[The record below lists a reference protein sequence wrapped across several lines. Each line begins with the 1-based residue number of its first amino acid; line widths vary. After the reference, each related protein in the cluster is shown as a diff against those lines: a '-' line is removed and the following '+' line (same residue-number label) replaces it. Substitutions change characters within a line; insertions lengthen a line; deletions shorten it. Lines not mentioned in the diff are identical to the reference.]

1 MKINN
6 LFIISSLL
14 FSACNVGTIDL
25 DKLNKNLSDKQKL
38 AAEFLITE
46 VDNRYTLNNQDLS
59 EFYPFIDSLSLTDV
73 KFHEEKELL
82 EKFFTDHS
90 SAESYNV
97 YDNQQLSTQYLKQNI
112 IDAFKYYQQP
122 WNSYL
127 SDSTYFQYVLPY
139 RVGDEPLEN
148 WREYFTKKYGY
159 ILDSLRNTNQII
171 TTELLATEILKVL
184 KLRTI
189 KTLRTN
195 VYSKTLR
202 PSTLDKIKVGLCSD
216 YCDYVN
222 FVMRTFGIPCAKD
235 GIFDWHC
242 WNAILAKDTTIDVY
256 VECTPEDQHLKNW
269 LFYTGWKNLPK
280 IWRETFAKNP
290 YSLAAIHGEEP
301 IPQYFTNPYMVDVSN
316 EYFKGQSAAFQT
328 NNNPY
333 NSKYAYLKVWNNKF
347 VYVDWTKIEN
357 NKCKFEN
364 ISDSVV
370 YFPSYYKSMKEE
382 KPLSYPFVITEKG
395 RRNFVADT
403 INTQKMVLYRKYLIK
418 RTHNVFLK
426 RMLDGYFIG
435 ANKPDFSDSVRI
447 YTISEMPLMKWNE
460 VDISLTKSF
469 KYIKYVAPVWS
480 WLNVAELEF
489 YNSDGKKLEGKILG
503 CNNFSEAQYS
513 SENAFDGDVLTYV
526 DAIEPHYEWIG
537 LEFEEPQKISKIRYI
552 PRNDD
557 NFVQKNQL
565 YELQYADL
573 NGWHSVGA
581 QMAYA
586 DSVTFYNVPS
596 NAIYLLK
603 DLTKGHEERIFEY
616 VDGKQVFW

>member
-1 MKINN
+1 MKFNKF
-6 LFIISSLL
+6 FIICS
-14 FSACNVGTIDL
+14 FFVTACNFGSIDTEEL
-25 DKLNKNLSDKQKL
+25 YSNLSDKQKL
-38 AAEFLITE
+38 AAEFLLSE
-46 VDNRYTLNNQDLS
+46 VDNRYTLTNQDLTD
-59 EFYPFIDSLSLTDV
+59 FYPFIDSLSLTDV
-73 KFHEEKELL
+73 KFHEQKQLL
-82 EKFFTDHS
+82 EDFFANHS
-90 SAESYNV
+90 SAKSYYV
-97 YDNQQLSTQYLKQNI
+97 YDKSQLTTQYLKQNI
-112 IDAFKYYQQP
+112 LDAFKYYQQS

-127 SDSTYFQYVLPY
+127 PDTAFFQYVLPY
-139 RVGDEPLEN
+139 RVGDEPLED
-148 WREYFTKKYGY
+148 WRNFFIQKYGY
-159 ILDSLRNTNQII
+159 ILDSLINTNQPIS
-171 TTELLATEILKVL
+171 TELLATEILKVL
-184 KLRTI
+184 KLREI
-189 KTLRTN
+189 KTLQTN

-202 PSTLDKIKVGLCSD
+202 PSTLDKIKVGQCTD

-242 WNAILAKDTTIDVY
+242 WNAILAKDSTIDVY

-280 IWRETFAKNP
+280 IWRETFTKNP
-290 YSLAAIHGEEP
+290 NSLAEIHGEEP
-301 IPQYFTNPYMVDVSN
+301 IPQYFKNPYMVDVSN
-316 EYFKGQSAAFQT
+316 EYFEGQSADFQVD
-328 NNNPY
+328 NNPY
-333 NSKYAYLKVWNNKF
+333 NSNFAYLKVWNNKF
-347 VYVDWTKIEN
+347 VYVDWAKIEKDN
-357 NKCKFEN
+357 AKFNN

-370 YFPSYYKSMKEE
+370 YFPSYYNSQKEQ

-395 RRNFVADT
+395 RRDFVADT

-418 RTHNVFLK
+418 RTHNLYLK

-460 VDISLTKSF
+460 VEISLNKSF
-469 KYIKYVAPVWS
+469 KYIKYVAPIWS

-489 YNSDGKKLEGKILG
+489 YNPEGKKLKGKILG
-503 CNNFSEAQYS
+503 CNNFSEAHYS
-513 SENAFDGDVLTYV
+513 SKNAFDGDVLTYV
-526 DAIEPHYEWIG
+526 DAIEPHYEWLG
-537 LEFEEPQKISKIRYI
+537 LEFDEPQQISKIRYI

-573 NGWHSVGA
+573 KGWHSMGI
-581 QMAYA
+581 QNAYA